1 MLHLSGRFLGGI
13 EVLARAQLTFRRG
26 ESSVMLKIAIRSDN
40 KGISEAVMSGIS

>member
-1 MLHLSGRFLGGI
+1 MLHMSGQFLGGI

-26 ESSVMLKIAIRSDN
+26 EGVMLKIAIRSDK